1 MELSELDSHFVCEI
15 LNNKYQYHH
24 KDWFSG
30 DELYFDLEVCLGF
43 WEEKQMKKIRSGDCK
58 VVLDKLPI
66 WFFFRKKNVGGSILW
81 KAEKAFRL

>member
-43 WEEKQMKKIRSGDCK
+43 WEEKQ
-58 VVLDKLPI
+58 
-66 WFFFRKKNVGGSILW
+66 
-81 KAEKAFRL
+81 